1 MISDRKGKES
11 KNYAAAVH
19 IPSVLILW
27 FILRLGSTNLVEL
40 IFLETRFLPHSKH
53 PYSLL

>member
-19 IPSVLILW
+19 IPSVFILW
-27 FILRLGSTNLVEL
+27 FILRLGSTNLVKL
-40 IFLETRFLPHSKH
+40 MFLETRFLPHSKH